1 MGSITFIM
9 LRVTSSI
16 ILLGAVATRAA
27 PNPILPKTSALDF
40 MRNPASVGDE
50 EEMPE
55 IPEDVPV
62 PNCSPSAALLKIGQW
77 RYVPNNG
84 VSNTADVW
92 FTVLPKMLTYQ
103 AGAAA
108 CQALDK
114 NIQMASIMNSGEN
127 TAIKGMHGNGDKS
140 TAKTWTCGY
149 YDSASSKF
157 YWSYGGK
164 NTNEV
169 MGYQSWNTGE
179 GYPIYDPSA
188 RSRTD
193 LRYTSNNWKDSVI
206 DSAHEHPTLCQMR
219 CKTNY

>member
-1 MGSITFIM
+1 MGTSITFIM

-27 PNPILPKTSALDF
+27 PNPVNPILPKTSALDF

-127 TAIKGMHGNGDKS
+127 TAIKGMHGNGEKVLLKLGLVVIMTVLVAS
-140 TAKTWTCGY
+140 FTGVMVVRILMKLWATRVGTRAK
-149 YDSASSKF
+149 
-157 YWSYGGK
+157 
-164 NTNEV
+164 
-169 MGYQSWNTGE
+169 
-179 GYPIYDPSA
+179 
-188 RSRTD
+188 
-193 LRYTSNNWKDSVI
+193 VI
-206 DSAHEHPTLCQMR
+206 RVTTLVRGAGPT
-219 CKTNY
+219 